1 VSDSD
6 LLEEQIAYYRARA
19 AEYDA
24 TSTPDGDPFAA
35 AADCIRVALRSS
47 ELRGRILELAAGT
60 GQWTGLLAN
69 EADELTA
76 TDASGEML
84 ALNAAKVKDSSIRY
98 RAADVFRLEPTHD
111 HDVVFFGFWLSHV
124 PLSLFE
130 AFWRVVEGL
139 LAPRG
144 RAVFVDEAAHGL
156 WDEDWLDEKGGI
168 VRRTLSDGRAHRAV
182 KVLWRPHDLQARLI
196 GLGWDTSVHAEGPF
210 YWGTALV
217 PQARLRRPELGGRGE
232 PRS

>member
-1 VSDSD
+1 VSDPD
-6 LLEEQIAYYRARA
+6 LLEEQMAYYRARDS
-19 AEYDA
+19 EYDA
-24 TSTPDGDPFAA
+24 ASTPDGDPFAA
-35 AADCIRVALRSS
+35 AADRIRVALRTS

-84 ALNAAKVKDSSIRY
+84 ALNAAKVKDPSIRY
-98 RAADVFRLEPTHD
+98 RAVDVFTLEPTHN

-130 AFWRVVEGL
+130 AFWRVVAGL
-139 LAPRG
+139 LAPGG

-156 WDEDWLDEKGGI
+156 WHEDWLDEAGGV
-168 VRRTLSDGRAHRAV
+168 VRRTLSDGSVHRAV
-182 KVLWRPHDLQARLI
+182 KVLWRPDELQARLI
-196 GLGWDTSVHAEGPF
+196 GLGWDASVHADGPF

-217 PQARLRRPELGGRGE
+217 E
-232 PRS
+232 